1 MKQERVRVAVH
12 AMPERCSFGL
22 LGSVLGLAALAVVAL
37 AAGASA
43 QLPGMGRGDLP
54 AIGAKVQAAVID
66 SITAALK
73 EGYVFADKAT
83 RMDSLLRANLAA
95 GAYRTVTDPAE
106 FMERLQA
113 DVAKIYLDR
122 HMMMAAMPPGPIRIR
137 TSEDPGPCG
146 ADEMRERLRRD
157 NYGFKKTELLAGNV
171 GYVKFDNFVD
181 TDLAGPTAAAAMA
194 FVANTDA
201 LIIDLRDNG
210 GGNASMIKLLAGY
223 FFDRSVHLI
232 DWYHRRENVTIQSW
246 SDDWVPGK
254 RMPDVP
260 VYVLVSGSTI
270 SAAEEFT
277 YDLQNEKRA
286 TVVGETTAGAAH
298 TVEFL
303 TFDVGPFSAGLRLP
317 SGRAISPVTS
327 TNWEVVGVQPDIA
340 VPADKALAVAH
351 LDALKK
357 LEENAKDE
365 VAKAALSWART
376 GVESEI
382 EGYTPTA
389 KELKEY
395 AGIFGPR
402 KFFMEGSKL
411 VYEREERPKMTLVP
425 LAKDFFGLRELE
437 YFRVRFTRNASGAID
452 GVVGMYDDGREERN
466 PKSK

>member
-1 MKQERVRVAVH
+1 MRLHRPLRIVITILV
-12 AMPERCSFGL
+12 
-22 LGSVLGLAALAVVAL
+22 LAAASITLCV
-37 AAGASA
+37 AGASA

-54 AIGAKVQAAVID
+54 AIDAKVQAAVID
-66 SITAALK
+66 SITAALN
-73 EGYVFADKAT
+73 EGYVFADKAA
-83 RMDSLLRANLAA
+83 RMDSLLHANLAA
-95 GAYRTVTDPAE
+95 GAYRTITDPAE

-113 DVAKIYLDR
+113 DVATIYVDR
-122 HMMMAAMPPGPIRIR
+122 HMLMAAMPPGPIRVR

-146 ADEMRERLRRD
+146 ADEQRERLRRD

-171 GYVKFDNFVD
+171 GYVKFNNFVD

-223 FFDRSVHLI
+223 FFERSVHLI
-232 DWYHRRENVTIQSW
+232 DWYHRRENETIQSW

-260 VYVLVSGSTI
+260 VYILVSAFTA

-286 TVVGETTAGAAH
+286 TIVGETTAGAAH
-298 TVEFL
+298 TIEFL
-303 TFDVGPFSAGLRLP
+303 TFDVGPYSAGLRLP
-317 SGRAISPVTS
+317 SGRAISPVTK
-327 TNWEVVGVQPDIA
+327 TNWEVVGVRPDIA
-340 VPADKALAVAH
+340 VSADKALATAH

-357 LEENAKDE
+357 LEENTEDA
-365 VAKAALSWART
+365 VAKAALAWART
-376 GVESEI
+376 AVESEI
-382 EGYTPTA
+382 GAYAPTA

-395 AGIFGPR
+395 VGTFGPR

-411 VYEREERPKMTLVP
+411 IYERQGRPRGTLVP
-425 LAKDFFGLRELE
+425 MAKDLFGLEEVE
-437 YFRVRFTRNASGAID
+437 YFRVRFTRGASGAID
-452 GVVGMYDDGREERN
+452 GVVGMYDNGQEERN
-466 PKSK
+466 PKTK

>member
-1 MKQERVRVAVH
+1 MRSRH
-12 AMPERCSFGL
+12 PFGVVI
-22 LGSVLGLAALAVVAL
+22 SIIVLAAVSVSLLAV
-37 AAGASA
+37 GASA

-54 AIGAKVQAAVID
+54 AIDAKVQAAVID
-66 SITAALK
+66 SITTALK
-73 EGYVFADKAT
+73 EGYVFADKAA

-95 GAYRTVTDPAE
+95 GAYRAITDPAE

-113 DVAKIYLDR
+113 DVAKIYLDG
-122 HMMMAAMPPGPIRIR
+122 HMQMAAMPSGRIRIR

-146 ADEMRERLRRD
+146 ADEQRERLRRD
-157 NYGFKKTELLAGNV
+157 NYGFRKTELLAGNV
-171 GYVKFDNFVD
+171 GYVKFNNFVD

-201 LIIDLRDNG
+201 VIIDLRDNG

-232 DWYHRRENVTIQSW
+232 DWYHRRENMTIQSW

-254 RMPDVP
+254 RTPDVP
-260 VYVLVSGSTI
+260 VYILVSEFTV

-286 TVVGETTAGAAH
+286 TVVGEKTAGAAH

-303 TFDVGPFSAGLRLP
+303 TYDVGPFSAGLRLP
-317 SGRAISPVTS
+317 SGRAISPVTN

-340 VPADKALAVAH
+340 VPADKALGTAH

-357 LEENAKDE
+357 LEEYAKDE
-365 VAKAALSWART
+365 VAKAALAWART
-376 GVESEI
+376 GVEGEL
-382 EGYTPTA
+382 EAYTPTVQ
-389 KELKEY
+389 EFKEY
-395 AGIFGPR
+395 VGIFGPR
-402 KFFMEGSKL
+402 KFFIEGSKL
-411 VYEREERPKMTLVP
+411 VYQREGRPKMALVP
-425 LAKDFFGLRELE
+425 MGKDLFALQELE
-437 YFRVRFTRNASGAID
+437 YFRVRFTRDASGAID

-466 PKSK
+466 PKVK

>member
-1 MKQERVRVAVH
+1 MCVKR
-12 AMPERCSFGL
+12 SFGFL
-22 LGSVLGLAALAVVAL
+22 VSVLVLAALAVGAL
-37 AAGASA
+37 VLGASA

-54 AIGAKVQAAVID
+54 AIDAKVQAAVID

-73 EGYVFADKAT
+73 EGYIFADKAA

-95 GAYRTVTDPAE
+95 GAYRTLTDPAE
-106 FMERLQA
+106 FMDRLQA
-113 DVAKIYLDR
+113 DVAKIYLDK
-122 HMMMAAMPPGPIRIR
+122 HMQMAAMPPGRIRIR

-146 ADEMRERLRRD
+146 ADEQREMLRRD
-157 NYGFKKTELLAGNV
+157 NYGFRKTELLAGNV
-171 GYVKFDNFVD
+171 GYVKFNNFVD

-201 LIIDLRDNG
+201 LIIDLRENG

-223 FFDRSVHLI
+223 FFERSVHLI

-260 VYVLVSGSTI
+260 VYILVSGFTG

-298 TVEFL
+298 TIEFL

-317 SGRAISPVTS
+317 SGRAISPVTN
-327 TNWEVVGVQPDIA
+327 TNWEVVGVRPDIA
-340 VPADKALAVAH
+340 VPADKALAAAH

-357 LEENAKDE
+357 LEENTEDA
-365 VAKAALSWART
+365 VAKAALAWART
-376 GVESEI
+376 AVESEI
-382 EGYTPTA
+382 EAYTPTV

-395 AGIFGPR
+395 VGIFGPR
-402 KFFMEGSKL
+402 TFFMEGSKL
-411 VYEREERPKMTLVP
+411 IYERQGRPRGTLVP
-425 LAKDFFGLRELE
+425 MGKDLFALQEVG

-452 GVVGMYDDGREERN
+452 GVVGMYDNGQEERN
-466 PKSK
+466 PKGK